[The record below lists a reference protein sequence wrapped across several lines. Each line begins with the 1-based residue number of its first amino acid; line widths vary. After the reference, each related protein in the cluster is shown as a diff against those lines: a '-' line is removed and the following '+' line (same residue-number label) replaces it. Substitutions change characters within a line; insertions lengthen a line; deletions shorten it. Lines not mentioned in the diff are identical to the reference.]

1 MKEKIFYYR
10 AHNTLGQIQQGNI
23 IALNKVIARQRLMD
37 KGFYRIRLQ
46 QDWRL
51 SNKPKNNE
59 ICALL
64 SQLAMLLQSSIE
76 LKHALHIAR
85 DNCNQPALYQWLQ
98 SLIGHLESG
107 FSFSQAIEAQGK
119 YLDRQELQLLQAGE
133 LSGQL
138 ANVCLH
144 LAEHR
149 KRAQRFY

>member
-10 AHNTLGQIQQGNI
+10 AHNTLGQVQQGNI

-64 SQLAMLLQSSIE
+64 SL
-76 LKHALHIAR
+76 
-85 DNCNQPALYQWLQ
+85 
-98 SLIGHLESG
+98 SLIH
-107 FSFSQAIEAQGK
+107 I
-119 YLDRQELQLLQAGE
+119 
-133 LSGQL
+133 
-138 ANVCLH
+138 
-144 LAEHR
+144 
-149 KRAQRFY
+149 